1 MFRTSKEAMKA
12 LRLQEDKDE
21 TERRQK
27 GLRAADRRRQFPT
40 FSGRSIR
47 TRSGGLPGH
56 GKRR

>member
-1 MFRTSKEAMKA
+1 MKA